1 MAAYSILGRYVS
13 TLLER
18 VEDIIVHGDI
28 EVLALDDLLVTG
40 EALLLDPLSERL
52 ADNSVDEVTEI
63 RSRQLLDLTGLF
75 RQSFA
80 NSWPI
85 LGVVQHRDRVKAR
98 EVWDRDGLHGG
109 CLDGLAL
116 AAGQIPEVPDY
127 IKEIILMKLN
137 VAYLSRSGKEVGIS
151 LPRKQGSGNILP
163 STETSTRTLAP

>member
-1 MAAYSILGRYVS
+1 MAADAILRGHVS

-18 VEDIIVHGDI
+18 VEDIIVHRDI

-52 ADNSVDEVTEI
+52 ADDGVDEVAEI
-63 RSRQLLDLTGLF
+63 RSGQLLDLTRLF

-85 LGVVQHRDRVKAR
+85 FGVVEHRDRVQAR

-116 AAGQIPEVPDY
+116 AAGQIPEVP
-127 IKEIILMKLN
+127 N
-137 VAYLSRSGKEVGIS
+137 
-151 LPRKQGSGNILP
+151 
-163 STETSTRTLAP
+163 